1 MNDSRDLTVDGL
13 AHDLNNVFETL
24 VEAADLLADDPKWT
38 ELAAVIRR
46 SAERGHRIA
55 NSVRSIAEPPPH
67 LRDALDAAARAAS
80 DSYGHHWPPIDFEF
94 LLEDITLPGAPA
106 EWERVFVNL
115 FANSA
120 RFMPNGG
127 LIKVMGL
134 AEPDGTVEIL
144 IHDSGPGIAPEALPY
159 LFNPYF
165 TTADG
170 HAGLG
175 LYIVKS
181 IIEKHR
187 GSVSARNKPD
197 LGSGAEFRIWLPA
210 TLSSLERA
218 VQDDHQADHRRQD
231 HAVPQREAE

>member
-1 MNDSRDLTVDGL
+1 MKDPRDLTVDGL

-24 VEAADLLADDPKWT
+24 IEAADLLSDDPQWT

-55 NSVRSIAEPPPH
+55 NSFRVIAEPPPQ
-67 LRDALDAAARAAS
+67 LRDVLDAAARAAA
-80 DSYGHHWPPIDFEF
+80 DSYGPHWPPIEFEF
-94 LLEDITLPGAPA
+94 LLEEIRLPGSSA
-106 EWERVFVNL
+106 EWERVFLNL

-134 AEPDGTVEIL
+134 AEPDGTIEII
-144 IHDSGPGIAPEALPY
+144 IHDGGTGISTEALPY

-181 IIEKHR
+181 IVEKHR
-187 GSVSARNKPD
+187 GSISARNQPD
-197 LGSGAEFRIWLPA
+197 RDAGAEFRIWLPA
-210 TLSSLERA
+210 VNYASA
-218 VQDDHQADHRRQD
+218 AQAAD
-231 HAVPQREAE
+231 

>member
-1 MNDSRDLTVDGL
+1 MPPINDSRDLTVDGL

-24 VEAADLLADDPKWT
+24 IEAADLLSDDPQWT

-55 NSVRSIAEPPPH
+55 NSFRAIAEPPPQ
-67 LRDALDAAARAAS
+67 LRDVLDVAARAAA
-80 DSYGHHWPPIDFEF
+80 DSYGPHWPPIEFEF
-94 LLEDITLPGAPA
+94 LLEDIRLPGSTA
-106 EWERVFVNL
+106 EWERVFLNL

-134 AEPDGTVEIL
+134 AEPDGTTEIL
-144 IHDSGPGIAPEALPY
+144 IHDAGCGISAQALPY

-187 GSVSARNKPD
+187 GSVSARNQPD
-197 LGSGAEFRIWLPA
+197 ANSGAEFRIWLPSTA
-210 TLSSLERA
+210 AAKQS
-218 VQDDHQADHRRQD
+218 QAAD
-231 HAVPQREAE
+231 